1 MRPSPTCV
9 LISLPGAVSS
19 MLTQGVAVG
28 VEANAVA
35 ASERGK
41 RAYRFEA
48 SAKLREACA
57 FALQRDLRSTGESLL
72 LAAEILLQP
81 FEPAPG

>member
-1 MRPSPTCV
+1 MT
-9 LISLPGAVSS
+9 VSH
-19 MLTQGVAVG
+19 LCADLFAGCRVFNATQGVAVG

-48 SAKLREACA
+48 SAKLREA
-57 FALQRDLRSTGESLL
+57 
-72 LAAEILLQP
+72 
-81 FEPAPG
+81 

>member
-1 MRPSPTCV
+1 MT
-9 LISLPGAVSS
+9 VSH
-19 MLTQGVAVG
+19 LRADLFAGCRVFNATKGVAVG

-48 SAKLREACA
+48 SAKLRETCA

-72 LAAEILLQP
+72 LAAEILRQP